1 MAYFLFPYSP
11 ACYFQ
16 NYAYTSLDNCSV
28 FVSFLIKYLQGSIL
42 EVSCDVYVYQ
52 AAQQEIMLAVRVP
65 WPQYLA
71 SGIGKCQLQH

>member
-42 EVSCDVYVYQ
+42 EVSCDVYVY
-52 AAQQEIMLAVRVP
+52 
-65 WPQYLA
+65 
-71 SGIGKCQLQH
+71 